1 MRTKIILFTIA
12 TALAGTSAAARDET
26 SPVSR
31 VKSKEQIRCE
41 LIGDCQ
47 PLPATRAWIT
57 RTGEVETDRTKIFR
71 AQQQRLV
78 PVRPQ
83 AQPGRSRDAQAQLA
97 IKPVKSSNLF
107 INFGLASWE
116 IDDTAFAQA
125 TEVYAALRPD
135 EWRAY
140 RFEIAGHTDALGSAA
155 ENEGLSKKRAQAVVD
170 LLVARGVARSQ
181 LVVKGYGFRRPI
193 EGLERLD
200 GRNRRVEIT
209 RLD

>member
-12 TALAGTSAAARDET
+12 TALAGTSVSAKDGT
-26 SPVSR
+26 DPTSR

-57 RTGEVETDRTKIFR
+57 RTGEVETDRNKIFR
-71 AQQQRLV
+71 AQQTRLT

-83 AQPGRSRDAQAQLA
+83 AQPGRMRGSQAQLA
-97 IKPVKSSNLF
+97 IKEVKSSNLF

-125 TEVYAALRPD
+125 TEVYAALTPV
-135 EWRAY
+135 EWRSY
-140 RFEIAGHTDALGSAA
+140 RFEIAGHTDALGSVG
-155 ENEGLSKKRAQAVVD
+155 ENEELSKKRAQAVVD
-170 LLVARGVARSQ
+170 LLVARGVRRSQ
-181 LVVKGYGFRRPI
+181 LVVKGYGLRRPI
-193 EGLERLD
+193 QGLERMD